1 MKVVIFAEDTK
12 ITNPFV
18 VMAVKA
24 YPDALVWNTS
34 YQKDLSYFV
43 KVKDT
48 RIYEKVLDYCFD
60 NDVDLLYIVYLFNVE
75 YLLAEL
81 TARISMK
88 KFKTRIVFGTDWR
101 YFTLSDARTIASAT
115 LMQYVWRVVVLS
127 NSKAAYPGKLCKE
140 FFENNPKI
148 VVTYSPFYANIKLR
162 SKEKSRKKLDL
173 PPDKFIFLF
182 FGAMHY
188 GKGLDI
194 LVKAFKKADIRNSL
208 LYVVSAKTLLNF
220 DFDFREL
227 DADNIVW
234 RSGETKDNQLSNVF
248 ASCDVVVLP
257 YRKSYINSGSSVLT
271 QSSQAHRPV
280 IMSAYPPCQEVVLK
294 YKLGVLFESE
304 SVSGLTDALILVH
317 DFRDSFDKRAKYD
330 ECISEIPTWDQYSKI
345 FFE

>member
-1 MKVVIFAEDTK
+1 VKVVIFAEDTK

-18 VMAVKA
+18 IMAKKT

-34 YQKDLSYFV
+34 YQKDLAYFV

-101 YFTLSDARTIASAT
+101 YLTLSDARTIASAT

-127 NSKAAYPGKLCKE
+127 NSKATYPGKLCKE
-140 FFENNPKI
+140 FFENNSKI
-148 VVTYSPFYANIKLR
+148 VVTYSPFYADIKPR
-162 SKEKSRKKLDL
+162 SKEKARYKLGL
-173 PPDKFIFLF
+173 PSNKFIYLF

-194 LVKAFKKADIRNSL
+194 LVKAFKQVNIRNSL
-208 LYVVSAKTLLNF
+208 LYIVSAKTLLNF
-220 DFDFREL
+220 DFDFKEL
-227 DADNIVW
+227 ETDNIIW
-234 RSGETKDNQLSNVF
+234 RSDKIEDNQLSNVF
-248 ASCDVVVLP
+248 ASCDAVVLP
-257 YRKSYINSGSSVLT
+257 YRRSYINSGSSVLT

-280 IMSAYPPCQEVVLK
+280 VMSAYPPCEKVVLK
-294 YKLGVLFESE
+294 YNLGVLFESE
-304 SVSGLTDALILVH
+304 NQNALVEAL
-317 DFRDSFDKRAKYD
+317 SCMKMTKYYFDLYAKYD